1 MALIVACFLMS
12 IIIAKIKIYDNTR
25 NTDSQGRS
33 DV

>member
-12 IIIAKIKIYDNTR
+12 IIIAKIYDDTR